1 MNYEYVDNNT
11 RINKSLKNMSP
22 IELIEHKKKLA
33 KERNRRAY
41 IKRKLKKIQEQ
52 TSNEVIPYQEEY
64 KDYETSNEV
73 IPYQEEYKD
82 YETSNEVIPHQEE
95 FKDYETSTEMVPYEK
110 KDILNG
116 AGTEIITYEKKEI
129 KEEEKKTE
137 DTKPFNE
144 IKIKIIKT
152 NGPLRIT
159 PNIYRKKDYSK
170 YVKKLKKRN
179 IETRRVP
186 KNILINDSK
195 YPL

>member
-82 YETSNEVIPHQEE
+82 YETITEIVP
-95 FKDYETSTEMVPYEK
+95 YEKIDILNGAGTEIIPYEK

-116 AGTEIITYEKKEI
+116 AGTEIIPYEKKEI
-129 KEEEKKTE
+129 KEEEKKTK

-186 KNILINDSK
+186 KNIFINDSK